1 MTDPNHDPLVPVTG
15 ETYPPTTSY
24 SSTDG
29 FADSGATSG
38 TGQSTSTKD
47 VAKGQAADV
56 KDSAVQSGK
65 HVADVAKDQAAD
77 VAGQAK
83 QQAKDLIGQTR
94 GELQTQA
101 SQQQTKVATGLRAL
115 ADELHDMAK
124 GSQEQ
129 GLASDLA
136 RQVADRTHT
145 VAGWLDDREPGDVLD
160 EVRSFARQRPG
171 AFIGIAAL
179 AGVVVGRLGR
189 GLKDGPPETSTSSTP
204 SQFAGTIGTTGTAG
218 TTGGDVDLRPRDWT
232 PSDELEY
239 PPAGSAG
246 VSAGTTSTQGGGLTS

>member
-1 MTDPNHDPLVPVTG
+1 
-15 ETYPPTTSY
+15 
-24 SSTDG
+24 
-29 FADSGATSG
+29 
-38 TGQSTSTKD
+38 
-47 VAKGQAADV
+47 
-56 KDSAVQSGK
+56 
-65 HVADVAKDQAAD
+65 
-77 VAGQAK
+77 
-83 QQAKDLIGQTR
+83 
-94 GELQTQA
+94 
-101 SQQQTKVATGLRAL
+101 
-115 ADELHDMAK
+115 MAK

-232 PSDELEY
+232 PSDEPSTRRPGPRAS
-239 PPAGSAG
+239 PPARRPPRVVG
-246 VSAGTTSTQGGGLTS
+246 